1 MNTLLIIIALLL
13 LVVIVSILL
22 VMYSRKQD
30 TNNVAK
36 KLIQDIQDLPMEL
49 QNPNVRQEQYT
60 TLVNDDDDNDETENF
75 GMYTGALQ
83 TWLDNHAP
91 IKQPDTKFIN
101 TINSNFQPNLEG
113 FNENIRFQ
121 TPCNFEIQKNPTK
134 MSQIKR

>member
-22 VMYSRKQD
+22 IMYSRKHD
-30 TNNVAK
+30 NNNVAK
-36 KLIQDIQDLPMEL
+36 KLIQDIKDLPMEL
-49 QNPNVRQEQYT
+49 QNSTVRQEQYT
-60 TLVNDDDDNDETENF
+60 TLVDDDNDETENF

-91 IKQPDTKFIN
+91 LKQVDTKFIN

-113 FNENIRFQ
+113 FNENVRFQ
-121 TPCNFEIQKNPTK
+121 TPCNFEIQQNPTK
-134 MSQIKR
+134 LSQIKR